1 MTSSDGEVS
10 FLDLGSVYIGGENV
24 LETYVIDADDGLAA
38 LLVQAG
44 SLTLNSNLHT
54 FVHSP
59 STPRDSVISERVHM
73 RVRLKA
79 KLICD
84 VADIENRPS

>member
-1 MTSSDGEVS
+1 MGRKK
-10 FLDLGSVYIGGENV
+10 V
-24 LETYVIDADDGLAA
+24 LETYVIDADDVRAA

-44 SLTLNSNLHT
+44 SLMLNPNLYM

-84 VADIENRPS
+84 VYIYIKQA

>member
-1 MTSSDGEVS
+1 MK

-44 SLTLNSNLHT
+44 SLTLNSNLHS
-54 FVHSP
+54 FVH
-59 STPRDSVISERVHM
+59 
-73 RVRLKA
+73 
-79 KLICD
+79 
-84 VADIENRPS
+84 RPSIPRVIFCNSLYESTFKS